1 MKNNEL
7 ILRAETRA
15 DWDEVEFLTRE
26 AFWDVYKP
34 GCDEHLVVHTMR
46 NDPAVIPE
54 LCTVA
59 ELDDLIVGHIF
70 YTRVRIAYDGGA
82 QEAAAFGP
90 ISVLP
95 EVQKQGVGSAMIKY
109 TLPQAAR
116 MGFPGV
122 LITGNPDYYHR
133 FGFYDGARH
142 GIVMPDGSGG
152 PWLMAQEFIPGALH
166 RGCLHFAPQFDTDP
180 AQLAEFETH
189 FPAKEKKFPK

>member
-59 ELDDLIVGHIF
+59 ELDGRIVGHIF

-95 EVQKQGVGSAMIKY
+95 
-109 TLPQAAR
+109 
-116 MGFPGV
+116 
-122 LITGNPDYYHR
+122 
-133 FGFYDGARH
+133 
-142 GIVMPDGSGG
+142 
-152 PWLMAQEFIPGALH
+152 
-166 RGCLHFAPQFDTDP
+166 
-180 AQLAEFETH
+180 
-189 FPAKEKKFPK
+189 